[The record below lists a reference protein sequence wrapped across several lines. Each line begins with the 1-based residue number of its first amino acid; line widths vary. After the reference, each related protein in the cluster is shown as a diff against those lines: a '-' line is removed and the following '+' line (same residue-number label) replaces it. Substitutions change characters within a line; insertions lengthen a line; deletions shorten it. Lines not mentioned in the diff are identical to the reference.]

1 MKKTIITITCLIF
14 VCALFGQ
21 SQVTHWTQPMNY
33 QSNMSVNSIIFMEDV
48 EQNSMN
54 LEIGAFCGNECRG
67 CALPAGIV
75 EGHTLYLLT
84 ISANTNGEAIIFRL
98 FDHQSNQEL
107 SYECTETLTFT
118 ADMVLG
124 AYPDFYPFHF
134 TPAEPPQATHWTQ
147 PMNFQSN
154 MSVNSTIFIEGV
166 EQNSEFLEI
175 GAFYGNE
182 CRGCA
187 LPAGMVDGHA
197 LYLLTIS
204 ANTNGESLTFRLFNH
219 WMGQELP
226 YICSE
231 TLTFTADMI
240 MGAYPDF
247 YPFHFTTPP
256 PFYHFTTAGN
266 WSDASNWQGGALPNT
281 GNGVFID
288 AACTLD
294 MDAEVA
300 SLTVTPGQTL
310 TLQPDYTLTV
320 TGSLTNTNA
329 SGLVIMDGA
338 QLIHASEGVVAT
350 MEKNVTGYTG
360 NGGYSLIAIPFVN
373 EISVLAQMVAGDYD
387 LYLFD
392 QSYPNAEWRNYK
404 NNAFN
409 LVRGCGYL
417 YANNTSITLSMAGQ
431 IPPASNPY
439 SAYLTFDANA
449 IVPGF
454 NLVGNPFTCNAN
466 IDRAYYLLKEDG
478 TGINPIPVPAAT
490 PIPPCTAVIVKAMDE
505 NDCVVFTKA
514 E

>member
-1 MKKTIITITCLIF
+1 
-14 VCALFGQ
+14 
-21 SQVTHWTQPMNY
+21 MNY
-33 QSNMSVNSIIFMEDV
+33 QSNMNVSSIIFMEDV
-48 EQNSMN
+48 EQNSMD

-98 FDHQSNQEL
+98 FDHQSNREL

-175 GAFYGNE
+175 GAFCGNE

-204 ANTNGESLTFRLFNH
+204 ANTNGESLTFRLYNH

-226 YICSE
+226 YICTE
-231 TLTFTADMI
+231 TMTFTADMI
-240 MGAYPDF
+240 MGAYPEF

-256 PFYHFTTAGN
+256 PNRHFTTAGN

-281 GNGVFID
+281 GNGIFID

-300 SLTVTPGQTL
+300 SLSVTEGQTL
-310 TLQPDYTLTV
+310 TLQPGHTLTV

-329 SGLVIMDGA
+329 SGLVIKDGA
-338 QLIHASEGVVAT
+338 QLIHASEGVFAT
-350 MEKNVTGYTG
+350 MEKNVSGYTSD
-360 NGGYSLIAIPFVN
+360 GGYSLITTPFVN
-373 EISVLAQMVAGDYD
+373 DISAPAQMVAGDYD

-404 NNAFN
+404 INAFS
-409 LVRGCGYL
+409 LVRGSGYL
-417 YANNTSITLSMAGQ
+417 YANSTGMTLSMAGQ

-439 SAYLTFDANA
+439 SANLVFDANA

-454 NLVGNPFTCNAN
+454 NLVGNPFTCNAY
-466 IDRAYYLLKEDG
+466 IDRTYYMMKEDG
-478 TGINPIPVPAAT
+478 TGINPVPVPTTT
-490 PIPPCTAVIVKAMDE
+490 PIPPCTAVIVKAVDE
-505 NDCVVFTKA
+505 NDCVVFTK
-514 E
+514 EE